1 MIGAVQM
8 EREISSG
15 AMLGI
20 VLLALAAV
28 IGLGFGVFA
37 ITKGV
42 ANEGTVGVQ
51 DSLGTVSTQVF
62 LDYDQKVVSGQQVV
76 SGLKTFEGKPYAVLI
91 ATKALQQSGA
101 KASPNHSVY
110 PVGEGATKGSGVTA
124 FINYNAILAGTTTP
138 GVKPN
143 PTTGTPAGVNVT
155 SLNNVI
161 TLKNGSYLN
170 TNGLAST
177 NGNVDFDK
185 DTAGIFKTGNAEYV
199 STSAKFQAYLI
210 KDSSDNIMGIA
221 AIQQ

>member
-1 MIGAVQM
+1 M

-42 ANEGTVGVQ
+42 ANEGTVNVQ

-62 LDYDQKVVSGQQVV
+62 LDYDQKIVTGQQVL

-91 ATKALQQSGA
+91 ATKALQQTGA
-101 KASPNHSVY
+101 KVSPNHGVY
-110 PVGEGATKGSGVTA
+110 AIGSGTLKSSTVTA
-124 FINYNAILAGTTTP
+124 FINYNALLSGATTP
-138 GVKPN
+138 GSKP
-143 PTTGTPAGVNVT
+143 TVTVGTPGGANVT
-155 SLNNVI
+155 ALNNLI
-161 TLKNGSYLN
+161 TLVNGSYLN
-170 TNGLAST
+170 TTGFAST

-185 DTAGIFKTGNAEYV
+185 ETAGIYKTGNAEYV

-210 KDSSDNIMGIA
+210 KDSSDNILGIA
-221 AIQQ
+221 AVQQ